1 MKEVIR
7 LTAVLTVV
15 CVLAGLS
22 LSFVSE
28 ATEEARAYQD
38 RLELLRSLNMVLPE
52 HDNEPDSDAMKIGE
66 TTYYPSKE
74 DGNINGI
81 AFITSSD
88 KGYSGLIRVIVGVM
102 PDGEIISIGILE
114 QKETPGLGSKITE
127 DWFIDQYKG
136 KSLENAKWAVKKDSG
151 DFEQISGATIS
162 PRAVTNAVQKGLQ
175 TYQQDKQEIL
185 GGHDDVVQ

>member
-7 LTAVLTVV
+7 LTVVLTVV

-22 LSFVSE
+22 LSYVSE

-38 RLELLRSLNMVLPE
+38 RLELLSSLNMVLPE
-52 HDNEPDSDAMKIGE
+52 HDNEPDSDAMQIGGI
-66 TTYYPSKE
+66 TYYPSKK
-74 DGNINGI
+74 DGEINGI

-88 KGYSGLIRVIVGVM
+88 KGYSGLIRVIVGVK

-127 DWFIDQYKG
+127 DWFVDQYKG
-136 KSLENAKWAVKKDSG
+136 KSLENARWAVKKDNG

-162 PRAVTNAVQKGLQ
+162 PRAVTSAIQKGLE
-175 TYQQDKQEIL
+175 TYQKDRQEIF
-185 GGHDDVVQ
+185 GGGDVVQ

>member
-1 MKEVIR
+1 MKEIVKLIS
-7 LTAVLTVV
+7 VLTVV

-22 LSFVSE
+22 LSYVSQ
-28 ATEEARAYQD
+28 ATQEARDYQD
-38 RLELLRSLNMVLPE
+38 RLELLSSLNMVLPE
-52 HDNEPDSDAMKIGE
+52 HDNEPDKDAVEVTGS
-66 TTYYPSKE
+66 TYYVAKK
-74 DGNINGI
+74 DGEVSGV

-88 KGYSGLIRVIVGVM
+88 KGYSGLIRVIVGVQ

-136 KSLENAKWAVKKDSG
+136 KSLENARWAVKKDNG

-162 PRAVTNAVQKGLQ
+162 PRAVTDAVQKGLQ
-175 TYQQDKQEIL
+175 AYQENKQEIL
-185 GGHDDVVQ
+185 GGSDVIQ

>member
-1 MKEVIR
+1 MKEIVKLIS
-7 LTAVLTVV
+7 VLTVV

-22 LSFVSE
+22 LSYVSQ
-28 ATEEARAYQD
+28 ATQEARDYQD
-38 RLELLRSLNMVLPE
+38 RLELLSSLNMVLPE
-52 HDNEPDSDAMKIGE
+52 HDNEPDKDAVEVTGG
-66 TTYYPSKE
+66 TYYVAKK
-74 DGNINGI
+74 DGEVNGV

-88 KGYSGLIRVIVGVM
+88 KGYSGLIRVIVGVQ

-136 KSLENAKWAVKKDSG
+136 KSLENARWAVKKDNG

-162 PRAVTNAVQKGLQ
+162 PRAVTDAVQKGLQ
-175 TYQQDKQEIL
+175 AYQENKQEIL
-185 GGHDDVVQ
+185 GGSDVIQ

>member
-22 LSFVSE
+22 LSYVSQ

-38 RLELLRSLNMVLPE
+38 RLELLNSLKLVLPE
-52 HDNEPDSDAMKIGE
+52 HDNEPDNDAAVIGD
-66 TTYYPSKE
+66 TIYYRSKNGGE
-74 DGNINGI
+74 INGI

-88 KGYSGLIRVIVGVM
+88 KGYSGPIRIIMGVK
-102 PDGEIISIGILE
+102 PEGEIITIGILE
-114 QKETPGLGSKITE
+114 QKETPGLGTKITE

-136 KSLENAKWAVKKDSG
+136 KSLANARWAVKKDG
-151 DFEQISGATIS
+151 GEIEQISGATIS
-162 PRAVTNAVQKGLQ
+162 PRAVTSAVRTGLE
-175 TYQQDKQEIL
+175 TYEKNKQEIL
-185 GGHDDVVQ
+185 GGGDVVQ

>member
-15 CVLAGLS
+15 WVLAGFALS
-22 LSFVSE
+22 YVSE

-38 RLELLRSLNMVLPE
+38 RLELLSSLNMVLPE
-52 HDNEPDSDAMKIGE
+52 HDNEPDSDAMQIGGI
-66 TTYYPSKE
+66 TYYPSKK
-74 DGNINGI
+74 DGEINGI

-88 KGYSGLIRVIVGVM
+88 KGYSGLIRVIVGVK

-127 DWFIDQYKG
+127 DWFVDQYKG
-136 KSLENAKWAVKKDSG
+136 KSLENARWAVKKDNG

-162 PRAVTNAVQKGLQ
+162 PRAVTSAIQKGLE
-175 TYQQDKQEIL
+175 TYQKDRQEIF
-185 GGHDDVVQ
+185 GGGDVVQ

>member
-1 MKEVIR
+1 MKEVLR
-7 LTAVLTVV
+7 LSAALTIV

-22 LSFVSE
+22 LSFVND
-28 ATEEARAYQD
+28 ATREARAYQD

-52 HDNEPDSDAMKIGE
+52 HDNEPDQNVVQVGDDPYYLSLREGE
-66 TTYYPSKE
+66 
-74 DGNINGI
+74 INGI

-88 KGYSGLIRVIVGVM
+88 KGYSGLIRVIVGVK
-102 PDGEIISIGILE
+102 PDGEIISIGVLE

-136 KSLENAKWAVKKDSG
+136 KSLDNAKWAVKKDNG

-162 PRAVTNAVQKGLQ
+162 PRAVTNAVQQGLQ
-175 TYQQDKQEIL
+175 TYQENKQEIF
-185 GGHDDVVQ
+185 GGTHVVQ

>member
-1 MKEVIR
+1 MKEIVKLIS
-7 LTAVLTVV
+7 VLTVV

-22 LSFVSE
+22 LSFVSQ
-28 ATEEARAYQD
+28 ATQEARDYQD
-38 RLELLRSLNMVLPE
+38 RLELLSSLNMVLPE
-52 HDNEPDSDAMKIGE
+52 HDNEPDKDAVEVTGS
-66 TTYYPSKE
+66 TYYVAKK
-74 DGNINGI
+74 DGEVSGV

-88 KGYSGLIRVIVGVM
+88 KGYSGLIRVIVGVQ

-136 KSLENAKWAVKKDSG
+136 KSLENARWAVKKDNG

-162 PRAVTNAVQKGLQ
+162 PRAVTDAVQKGLQ
-175 TYQQDKQEIL
+175 AYQENKQEIL
-185 GGHDDVVQ
+185 GGSDVIQ